1 MISSKAV
8 MSFEWSLMII
18 AYFLVAARVY
28 VRVWLRNA
36 KIYSADYLLFAG
48 LAACQGLLICD
59 TMTYRMNAMDDFTIS
74 NVALKKVCFH
84 SYAQNENSSSR
95 QIRFATNYFFDFGIY
110 FPKFSIIAFYF
121 NLVPFTHPGMRT
133 LLYALAGLTA
143 SFSLVTLFSDTFW
156 CGPDPSVNWLDTDED
171 HCQAFMSMKLMRIN
185 WAMNFTSEVL
195 NVLYPLPLLKEL
207 KVNSRRKKAGLA
219 VIFGLGL
226 ITIFVSI
233 GRFIQTTFVS
243 NDISIYIWATA
254 EICISVMVVASTALR
269 PLLRKMSSM
278 SMLSSHERSRH
289 HQAGPIRPAQNM
301 GVGTIGSGTYW
312 NRRRRKDSLSGSET
326 EMNTTN
332 GIVLTQQ
339 VMVSRETIVAIP
351 EVHEVQEEFKV

>member
-1 MISSKAV
+1 
-8 MSFEWSLMII
+8 MII

-84 SYAQNENSSSR
+84 SYAQNKNSSSQ

-195 NVLYPLPLLKEL
+195 
-207 KVNSRRKKAGLA
+207 
-219 VIFGLGL
+219 
-226 ITIFVSI
+226 
-233 GRFIQTTFVS
+233 
-243 NDISIYIWATA
+243 
-254 EICISVMVVASTALR
+254 
-269 PLLRKMSSM
+269 
-278 SMLSSHERSRH
+278 SML
-289 HQAGPIRPAQNM
+289 
-301 GVGTIGSGTYW
+301 T
-312 NRRRRKDSLSGSET
+312 L
-326 EMNTTN
+326 
-332 GIVLTQQ
+332 
-339 VMVSRETIVAIP
+339 
-351 EVHEVQEEFKV
+351 

>member
-8 MSFEWSLMII
+8 MSFEWSLMVI
-18 AYFLVAARVY
+18 AYVLVAARVY

-36 KIYSADYLLFAG
+36 RLYSADYLLFAG

-59 TMTYRMNAMDDFTIS
+59 TLTFRMHAMDDFTINS
-74 NVALKKVCFH
+74 VALKK
-84 SYAQNENSSSR
+84 
-95 QIRFATNYFFDFGIY
+95 IRFATNYFFDFGIY
-110 FPKFSIIAFYF
+110 FPKFSILAFYF
-121 NLVPFTHPGMRT
+121 NLVPCTHPGMRT
-133 LLYALAGLTA
+133 LLYALTGLTA
-143 SFSLVTLFSDTFW
+143 SFSLVTFFSDTFW
-156 CGPDPSVNWLDTDED
+156 CGPDPSVNWMDTDEE
-171 HCQAFMSMKLMRIN
+171 HCQAFMSMELMRLN
-185 WAMNFTSEVL
+185 WSMNFTSEVL

-207 KVNSRRKKAGLA
+207 KVNSRRKRAGLA
-219 VIFGLGL
+219 IIFGLGF
-226 ITIFVSI
+226 ITIIVSI

-269 PLLRKMSSM
+269 PLLRKMSNI
-278 SMLSSHERSRH
+278 SMLSSHDRPQNHQLH
-289 HQAGPIRPAQNM
+289 HLRQPQNM

-312 NRRRRKDSLSGSET
+312 NRRRKRDSLTGSET
-326 EMNTTN
+326 EINVTN

-351 EVHEVQEEFKV
+351 EVHEEFKV

>member
-8 MSFEWSLMII
+8 MSFEWSLMTI
-18 AYFLVAARVY
+18 AYVLVAARVY

-74 NVALKKVCFH
+74 NVALKK
-84 SYAQNENSSSR
+84 
-95 QIRFATNYFFDFGIY
+95 IRFATNYFFDFGIY

-121 NLVPFTHPGMRT
+121 NLVPFTHPGMRA

-156 CGPDPSVNWLDTDED
+156 CGPDPSVNWLDTDEE

-207 KVNSRRKKAGLA
+207 RVNSRRKKAGLT

-269 PLLRKMSSM
+269 PLLRKMSNM
-278 SMLSSHERSRH
+278 SMLSSLERTRH

-326 EMNTTN
+326 EINTTN
-332 GIVLTQQ
+332 GIVLTRQ

>member
-8 MSFEWSLMII
+8 MSFEWSLMTI
-18 AYFLVAARVY
+18 AYVLVAARVY

-74 NVALKKVCFH
+74 NVALKK
-84 SYAQNENSSSR
+84 
-95 QIRFATNYFFDFGIY
+95 IRFATNYFFDFGIY

-143 SFSLVTLFSDTFW
+143 SFSLITFFSDTFW

-207 KVNSRRKKAGLA
+207 KVNSRRKKAGLT

-269 PLLRKMSSM
+269 PLLRKMSNM

-289 HQAGPIRPAQNM
+289 HQAGPVRPAQNF

-312 NRRRRKDSLSGSET
+312 NRRRKKDSLSGSET
-326 EMNTTN
+326 EINTTN
-332 GIVLTQQ
+332 GIILTQQ

-351 EVHEVQEEFKV
+351 EVHEVQEGFKV

>member
-8 MSFEWSLMII
+8 MTFEWSLMVI
-18 AYFLVAARVY
+18 AYVLVAARFY

-36 KIYSADYLLFAG
+36 RLYSADYLLLVG
-48 LAACQGLLICD
+48 LACCQGLLICD
-59 TMTYRMNAMDDFTIS
+59 TLTYRMHAMDDFTMNS
-74 NVALKKVCFH
+74 VALKK
-84 SYAQNENSSSR
+84 
-95 QIRFATNYFFDFGIY
+95 IRFATNYFFDFGIY

-121 NLVPFTHPGMRT
+121 NLVPCTHPGMRT

-156 CGPDPSVNWLDTDED
+156 CGPDPSINWADTED
-171 HCQAFMSMKLMRIN
+171 NCQAFMSMELMRLN
-185 WAMNFTSEVL
+185 WSMNFTSEVL

-207 KVNSRRKKAGLA
+207 KVNSRRKKIGLA

-269 PLLRKMSSM
+269 PLLRKMSNI
-278 SMLSSHERSRH
+278 SMLSSHERSRN
-289 HQAGPIRPAQNM
+289 HQAGPVHQLHDNGI
-301 GVGTIGSGTYW
+301 GTIGSGPYW
-312 NRRRRKDSLSGSET
+312 NRRNKQRRNSLSGSET
-326 EMNTTN
+326 ELNTMN

-351 EVHEVQEEFKV
+351 EGQEEFKV